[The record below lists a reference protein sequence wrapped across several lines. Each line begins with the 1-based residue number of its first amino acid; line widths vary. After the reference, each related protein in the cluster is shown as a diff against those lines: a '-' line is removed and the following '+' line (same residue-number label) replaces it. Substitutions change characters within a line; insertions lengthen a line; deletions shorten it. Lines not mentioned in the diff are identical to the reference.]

1 MARLTTDA
9 STGRRMNMSVKFTV
23 RLKSYSFGG
32 FGFGLLGG
40 TTSLLMAT
48 AAAVAQFHLARAHHD
63 LSRLDAAQDGDLIA
77 ARGA

>member
-9 STGRRMNMSVKFTV
+9 STGRRINMSVKFTV

-32 FGFGLLGG
+32 FGFGLLAG

-48 AAAVAQFHLARAHHD
+48 AVPLRSF
-63 LSRLDAAQDGDLIA
+63 I
-77 ARGA
+77 